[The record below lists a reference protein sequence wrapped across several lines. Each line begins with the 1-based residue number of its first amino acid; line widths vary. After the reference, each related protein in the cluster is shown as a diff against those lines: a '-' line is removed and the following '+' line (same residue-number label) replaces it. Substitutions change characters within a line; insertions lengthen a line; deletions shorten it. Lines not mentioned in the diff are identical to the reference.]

1 VTVESRSFR
10 RSAARAATEVFA
22 PAVVVVA
29 VSFLVGL
36 HAGATI
42 GAGLLWGLL
51 AALFS
56 SVIPFGAILLGVRRG
71 RLTDHHVGRREQR
84 RVPLLIAL
92 ASVLVGL
99 AVLALAGAPREM
111 LALVTSMFISLA
123 LTSAI
128 THWWK
133 VSAHAAVASGGAAIA
148 VLTLGVG
155 WLVSYVAVV
164 IVCWSRVELRDHTV
178 PQVLVGAVLGLV
190 VGGSVFQAL
199 R

>member
-1 VTVESRSFR
+1 VTVESRTFR
-10 RSAARAATEVFA
+10 RLAARTATEVFA
-22 PAVVVVA
+22 PAVVVVEI
-29 VSFLVGL
+29 SFLVGL

-42 GAGLLWGLL
+42 AAGLLWGLL

-56 SVIPFGAILLGVRRG
+56 SLIPFGAILVGVRRG
-71 RLTDHHVGRREQR
+71 RLTDHHVGKREQR
-84 RVPLLIAL
+84 RIPLLIAL

-111 LALVTSMFISLA
+111 LALVTSMFFSLA
-123 LTSAI
+123 VTLVI

-133 VSAHAAVASGGAAIA
+133 VSAHAAVASGGATVAA
-148 VLTLGVG
+148 LVAGFA
-155 WLVSYVAVV
+155 WLAAFVAVA

-178 PQVLVGAVLGLV
+178 KQVLVGTLLGVV
-190 VGGSVFQAL
+190 VGGSVFEAL